1 MAIKKN
7 LDLDEVIELFIKNS
21 LFLKDYES
29 TDKIIKGEKHDY
41 NLAKKVSGEISKT
54 VKILL
59 SSEEG
64 LIKFIKLLD
73 DSNIAISAS
82 AAEFLYP
89 LYPQKSLKILKQY
102 SKSLKNKLDS
112 YKVDTKIEGLNQKQ
126 AFFMDG
132 FKKIYNCEDLE
143 SLNREKDIKVNC

>member
-1 MAIKKN
+1 MAIKNN
-7 LDLDEVIELFIKNS
+7 LDLNEIIELFIKNS

-29 TDKIIKGEKHDY
+29 TDKIIKEEKHDY
-41 NLAKKVSGEISKT
+41 NLAKKISSEIYEA

-59 SSEEG
+59 SNEEG
-64 LIKFIKLLD
+64 LSKIIDLLD

-82 AAEFLYP
+82 AAEYLYP
-89 LYPQKSLKILKQY
+89 LYPQKCLKILKQY

-126 AFFMDG
+126 AFFINSY
-132 FKKIYNCEDLE
+132 KKLYDCEDLE
-143 SLNREKDIKVNC
+143 SLNRENNIKTH